1 MDVDGARDGAR
12 LMRTVKS
19 CGSGAAIA
27 GVKFAGGESLKRATE
42 AKEPFS
48 PGRARDKP

>member
-1 MDVDGARDGAR
+1 MDADGARDGAR
-12 LMRTVKS
+12 RKRTVKP
-19 CGSGAAIA
+19 CGSDAATA